1 MNLSQFFL
9 RTITALALGP
19 IVLVII
25 WAGYPYFSIFII
37 VVSYLMLTEMLL
49 IIKSGNFGKLYL
61 FIPVIMSVALV
72 FFVIE
77 YQFPYL
83 IVLLITIGFFLCLL
97 VGKDNFANKLI
108 TGFSFLYILLFS
120 ICILLLREVPNFG
133 ALGLFWFF
141 AVNWASDIG
150 AYCFGKSLGRSK
162 IFPKISPGKTWI
174 GSFGGIFTAV
184 LVGLLFYSSLFKG
197 LDLELLVL
205 VCAGISIIGQIGDLI
220 ESVFKRRFGV
230 KDSGVLLPG
239 HGGILDRMDSV
250 LLTAP
255 FVYILVFMYSQ

>member
-9 RTITALALGP
+9 RSVTALALAP

-25 WAGYPYFSIFII
+25 WAGHPYFSIFII
-37 VVSYLMLTEMLL
+37 AVSYLMLIEILL
-49 IIKSGNFGKLYL
+49 IIKSDNFGKLYL
-61 FIPVIMSVALV
+61 FIPMVMAVALV

-77 YQFPYL
+77 YQLPYL
-83 IVLLITIGFFLCLL
+83 VILLVIIGFFLCLL
-97 VGKDNFANKLI
+97 VGKDNLTNRLI

-120 ICILLLREVPNFG
+120 LCILLLREVPNFG

-150 AYCFGKSLGRSK
+150 AYCFGKCFGRSK
-162 IFPKISPGKTWI
+162 MFPRISPGKTWI
-174 GSFGGIFTAV
+174 GSFGGISI
-184 LVGLLFYSSLFKG
+184 VGQF
-197 LDLELLVL
+197 
-205 VCAGISIIGQIGDLI
+205 GDLI
-220 ESVFKRRFGV
+220 ESIFKRRFGV

-255 FVYILVFMYSQ
+255 FVYLLIFMYS

>member
-9 RTITALALGP
+9 RTITALAIGP

-37 VVSYLMLTEMLL
+37 VVSYLMLIEMLL
-49 IIKSGNFGKLYL
+49 IIKSDNFGKLYL
-61 FIPVIMSVALV
+61 FIPMVMTLV
-72 FFVIE
+72 LLLFVIK
-77 YQFPYL
+77 YQVPYL
-83 IVLLITIGFFLCLL
+83 IILLITVGFFLCLL
-97 VGKDNFANKLI
+97 VGKDSFANKLI

-120 ICILLLREVPNFG
+120 ICILLLRELPTFG

-150 AYCFGKSLGRSK
+150 AYCFGKCFGRSK
-162 IFPKISPGKTWI
+162 IFPRISPGKTWI

-184 LVGLLFYSSLFKG
+184 LAGSLFYGSLFKG
-197 LDLELLVL
+197 LNLEFLLI
-205 VCAGISIIGQIGDLI
+205 VCAGISIVGQFGDLI
-220 ESVFKRRFGV
+220 ESVFKRRFGI
-230 KDSGVLLPG
+230 KDSGSLLPG

-250 LLTAP
+250 LLSAP
-255 FVYILVFMYSQ
+255 FVYILVFMYS

>member
-9 RTITALALGP
+9 RSVTALALGP

-25 WAGYPYFSIFII
+25 WAGHPYFSIFII
-37 VVSYLMLTEMLL
+37 AVSYLMLIEILL
-49 IIKSGNFGKLYL
+49 IIKSDNFGKLYL
-61 FIPVIMSVALV
+61 FIPIVMAVALV
-72 FFVIE
+72 CFVIE
-77 YQFPYL
+77 YQLPYL
-83 IVLLITIGFFLCLL
+83 VTLLVIIGFFLCFL
-97 VGKDNFANKLI
+97 VGKDNLANKLI

-120 ICILLLREVPNFG
+120 FCILLLREVPNFG

-150 AYCFGKSLGRSK
+150 AYCFGKCFGRSK
-162 IFPKISPGKTWI
+162 MFPRISPGKTWI
-174 GSFGGIFTAV
+174 GSFGGISSAI
-184 LVGLLFYSSLFKG
+184 LVGLLFYGSLFKS
-197 LDLELLVL
+197 LELQLLVL
-205 VCAGISIIGQIGDLI
+205 LCAGISIVGQFGDLI

-239 HGGILDRMDSV
+239 HGGILDRMDSI

-255 FVYILVFMYSQ
+255 FVYILIFMYS